1 MAKKKKIVLAPV
13 VIDKFDSVQQVAYVP
28 RDEALNDRLKER
40 IKIQEQLKKEA
51 VKAAKKK

>member
-1 MAKKKKIVLAPV
+1 MAKKKKIVLDPV

-40 IKIQEQLKKEA
+40 IKIQKGSGCREWCI
-51 VKAAKKK
+51 